1 MNGRILAW
9 YVDGK
14 RVTTSQVELDVF
26 RQRLEAPHVTQNI
39 ERKYHARR

>member
-9 YVDGK
+9 SVNDK
-14 RVTTSQVELDVF
+14 RVTTSRVELDVF

-39 ERKYHARR
+39 ERNYNARR